1 LPCAPSM
8 ARRAALAIALLNGFY
23 VLAIGIAVV
32 LFWILHEAYS
42 NNIRGV

>member
-1 LPCAPSM
+1 M

-32 LFWILHEAYS
+32 LFCILHEAYS